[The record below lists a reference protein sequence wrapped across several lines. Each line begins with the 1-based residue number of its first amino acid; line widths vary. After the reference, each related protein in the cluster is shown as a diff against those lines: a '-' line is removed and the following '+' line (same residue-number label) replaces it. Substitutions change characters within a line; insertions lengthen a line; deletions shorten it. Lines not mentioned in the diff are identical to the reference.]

1 MMQLLL
7 GSSTQQISPYNLEF
21 EIKNEPIFED
31 FLQYIS
37 MCGSFNLRLV
47 AADKWHS
54 FKLIVQKEKTLQQM
68 KNLDLNFLN

>member
-1 MMQLLL
+1 
-7 GSSTQQISPYNLEF
+7 
-21 EIKNEPIFED
+21 
-31 FLQYIS
+31 